1 MNSIERRKSIE
12 NMLIKNDKP
21 IKGNEIGQI
30 LGVTRQVIVK
40 DIAILRAAGKNIIA
54 TPEGYLMP
62 NENKQLIRKIIA
74 VCHDSEDI
82 KNELEIIV
90 KFGGIVEDVVVEHPV
105 YGEIKAMLMIKSMY
119 DIDNFIQSIK
129 NNKAEP
135 LLILTGG
142 IHLHTISSDDEGIMN
157 KIIEELKKKNYLVD
171 EEK

>member
-1 MNSIERRKSIE
+1 MNSIERRRSIE
-12 NMLIKNDKP
+12 KILIKNDKP
-21 IKGNEIGQI
+21 IKGNEIGKI

-62 NENKQLIRKIIA
+62 NENKKLVKKIIA
-74 VCHDSEDI
+74 VCHDSKDI
-82 KNELEIIV
+82 KNELEIII
-90 KFGGIVEDVVVEHPV
+90 KFGGIVEDVLVEHPV

-129 NNKAEP
+129 ENKAEP

>member
-21 IKGNEIGQI
+21 LKGNEIGQI

-171 EEK
+171 EDK

>member
-142 IHLHTISSDDEGIMN
+142 IHLHTISSDGEGIMN

>member
-62 NENKQLIRKIIA
+62 NENKELVRKIIA

-82 KNELEIIV
+82 KNELETIV

-119 DIDNFIQSIK
+119 DIDNFIQSIR

-142 IHLHTISSDDEGIMN
+142 IHLHTISSDSEDIMN
-157 KIIEELKKKNYLVD
+157 KIIGELKKKKYLVD

>member
-90 KFGGIVEDVVVEHPV
+90 KFGGVVEDVVVEHPV

-119 DIDNFIQSIK
+119 DIDNFIHSIK

>member
-12 NMLIKNDKP
+12 NMLIKDNNP
-21 IKGNEIGQI
+21 IKGNEIGKQ

-40 DIAILRAAGKNIIA
+40 DIAILRASGKNIIA
-54 TPEGYLMP
+54 TPEGYLIP
-62 NENKQLIRKIIA
+62 NENKQLIRRIVA
-74 VCHDSEDI
+74 VSHNSKDI
-82 KNELEIIV
+82 KDELDTII

-119 DIDNFIQSIK
+119 DIDNFIKNIQ

-142 IHLHTISSDDEGIMN
+142 IHLHTISSDSEQVMN

>member
-1 MNSIERRKSIE
+1 MNSIERRKKIE
-12 NMLIKNDKP
+12 NMLMKNNKP
-21 IKGNEIGQI
+21 IKGNEMGQK

-40 DIAILRAAGKNIIA
+40 DIAILRASGRNIIA
-54 TPEGYLMP
+54 TPEGYLIP
-62 NENKQLIRKIIA
+62 NENKELIRRIIA

-82 KNELEIIV
+82 KEELETII

-119 DIDNFIQSIK
+119 DIDNFIKNIQ

-142 IHLHTISSDDEGIMN
+142 IHLHTISSDNEDIMN
-157 KIIEELKKKNYLVD
+157 KIIEELNKKNYLVD
-171 EEK
+171 EEI